1 MKKTRTPVDLSSVT
15 TYPLKERIN
24 KVSVHDFATL
34 PESETDI
41 SAFLAS
47 LPKILKGSDFL
58 ALVDAIVT
66 AYQNKKPVTVMM
78 GGHVI
83 KCGLSPLLI
92 ALAKRGVI
100 TGFAFNGASSI
111 HDFEIALIG
120 ETSEDVS
127 AYLQTGQFGMWEET
141 GRLMN
146 TAIQHAADTG
156 LGMGE
161 ALGKQLVEMNAPYN
175 RYSLLA
181 TGVQYNIPIT
191 VHVAIGTDIIHQH
204 PAANGAAIGA
214 ASFTDFRLLTALV
227 KELEGGGVVLNLG
240 SAVILPEVFLKA
252 LTIARNLGNTVS
264 HFTTANFDMN
274 QQYRPIEN
282 VVKRPTEMGGRGY
295 TFTGHHE
302 LMIPLLVQAV
312 LSRLCR
318 Q

>member
-1 MKKTRTPVDLSSVT
+1 MMKKRWKPVDMSAVT
-15 TYPLKERIN
+15 TYPLQDRIN

-34 PESETDI
+34 PESEIDL
-41 SAFLAS
+41 SPFLES
-47 LPKILKGSDFL
+47 LPNILKGSDFL
-58 ALVDAIVT
+58 ALVDDIVA
-66 AYQNKKPVTVMM
+66 AYRRKKPVIVMM

-92 ALAKRGVI
+92 ALAKHGVI

-127 AYLQTGQFGMWEET
+127 AYLQNGQFGMWEET
-141 GRLMN
+141 GQLMN
-146 TAIQHAADTG
+146 TAIQRAANTNI
-156 LGMGE
+156 GMGE
-161 ALGKQLVEMNAPYN
+161 ALGKQLIEMDAPYN
-175 RYSLLA
+175 EYSLLA
-181 TGVQYNIPIT
+181 AGVQSDVPIT

-204 PAANGAAIGA
+204 PSADGAAIGA

-227 KELEGGGVVLNLG
+227 KDLEDGGVVLNLG

-264 HFTTANFDMN
+264 NFTAANFDMN
-274 QQYRPIEN
+274 QQYRPVEN
-282 VVKRPTEMGGRGY
+282 VVKRPTEMGGKGY

-302 LMIPLLVQAV
+302 LMIPLLVQAI
-312 LSRLCR
+312 LSHL
-318 Q
+318 

>member
-1 MKKTRTPVDLSSVT
+1 MKKPWKPVNLSSVT
-15 TYPLKERIN
+15 TYPLQERTN

-34 PESETDI
+34 PESEIDL

-58 ALVDAIVT
+58 ALVDDIV
-66 AYQNKKPVTVMM
+66 AASQNKKPVIVMM

-92 ALAKRGVI
+92 DVAKRGVI

-127 AYLQTGQFGMWEET
+127 ASLQTGQFGMWEET
-141 GRLMN
+141 GGFMN
-146 TAIQHAADTG
+146 AAIQRAADTDI
-156 LGMGE
+156 GMGE
-161 ALGKQLVEMNAPYN
+161 ALGKQLIEMDAPYN

-181 TGVQYNIPIT
+181 AGVQHNIPIT

-204 PAANGAAIGA
+204 PTANGAAIGA

-227 KELEGGGVVLNLG
+227 TELEGGGVVLNLG

-252 LTIARNLGNTVS
+252 LTIARNLGRTVS

-282 VVKRPTEMGGRGY
+282 VVKRPTEMGGKGY

-312 LSRLCR
+312 LTRL
-318 Q
+318 

>member
-1 MKKTRTPVDLSSVT
+1 MKKPRKPIDMSAIT
-15 TYPLKERIN
+15 TYPLRERPN

-34 PESETDI
+34 PESEI
-41 SAFLAS
+41 NLSPFFAS
-47 LPKILKGSDFL
+47 LPKILKAPDFL
-58 ALVDAIVT
+58 SLVDDIV
-66 AYQNKKPVTVMM
+66 AAHQNKKPVIVMM

-92 ALAKRGVI
+92 ELVKQGVI

-127 AYLQTGQFGMWEET
+127 AYLQTGKFGMWEET
-141 GRLMN
+141 GQLMN
-146 TAIQHAADTG
+146 TAIQLAADTDI
-156 LGMGE
+156 GMGE
-161 ALGKQLVEMNAPYN
+161 ALGKQLIEMDAPYN

-181 TGVQYNIPIT
+181 TGVQDDVPIT

-204 PAANGAAIGA
+204 PSANGAAIGA
-214 ASFTDFRLLTALV
+214 ASFTDFQLLTALV
-227 KELEGGGVVLNLG
+227 TDLEGGVVLNLG

-252 LTIARNLGNTVS
+252 LTIARNLGHTVS
-264 HFTTANFDMN
+264 HFTAANFDMN
-274 QQYRPIEN
+274 QQYRPVEN
-282 VVKRPTEMGGRGY
+282 VVKRPTEMGGKGY

-312 LSRLCR
+312 LSHL
-318 Q
+318 